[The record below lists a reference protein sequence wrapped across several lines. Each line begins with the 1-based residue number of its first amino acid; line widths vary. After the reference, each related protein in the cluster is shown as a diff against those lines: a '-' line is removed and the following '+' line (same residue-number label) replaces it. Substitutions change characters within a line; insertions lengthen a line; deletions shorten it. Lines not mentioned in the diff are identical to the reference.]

1 MSRFHLRRRH
11 AARPPLP
18 AWHRFAGAA
27 CTTLAVLA
35 AVVPSVSNAQSEKP
49 REALASRADP
59 LNAEASV
66 PAVRH
71 ESAFTQYRRL
81 SDVPVGSWRDANDTV
96 GRIGGWRT
104 YAREAGTTEPAPTA
118 PPAGAAG
125 TPNAMPAQPASR
137 AEPAKAMPPGHDG
150 HKMK

>member
-18 AWHRFAGAA
+18 AWRPFACAA

-35 AVVPSVSNAQSEKP
+35 AVVPSISNAQGEKP
-49 REALASRADP
+49 REALAARADP
-59 LNAEASV
+59 LSAEAGV

-104 YAREAGTTEPAPTA
+104 YAREARTPEAAA
-118 PPAGAAG
+118 PPAGAAS
-125 TPNAMPAQPASR
+125 TPSVMPAQPGSR